1 MNVKIVGKLIK
12 MVISFYIIKNVNIL
26 LNIFYEND
34 LCDFLMLLQI

>member
-1 MNVKIVGKLIK
+1 MNVTIVAKLIK
-12 MVISFYIIKNVNIL
+12 MVISFHIIKNVNIL

>member
-12 MVISFYIIKNVNIL
+12 TVISFFIKKNVNIL